1 MIIVLHYVL
10 LSCLLSCTST
20 EHKLY
25 LPIPLH
31 FGNEITQVVTSSS
44 GACLKVVQFVATPQD
59 TSLLGSCFL
68 AI

>member
-31 FGNEITQVVTSSS
+31 FGNEITQVVTSAS
-44 GACLKVVQFVATPQD
+44 GACLKVAVCCN
-59 TSLLGSCFL
+59 TSRHFLTRLLFL